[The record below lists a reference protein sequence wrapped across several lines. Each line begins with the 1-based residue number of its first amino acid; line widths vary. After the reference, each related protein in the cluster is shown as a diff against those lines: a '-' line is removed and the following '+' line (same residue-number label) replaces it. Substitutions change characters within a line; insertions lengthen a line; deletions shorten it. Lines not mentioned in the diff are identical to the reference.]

1 VEATEVVVIGA
12 GPSGLAVGA
21 CLEQR
26 QIDFTIL
33 EKEHQVGSSWRRHYE
48 RLHLH
53 TIKSRSSLPFR
64 SFDRNYPRYV
74 PRALVVRYLEEY
86 AASFDLKPHFG
97 ENVHAMRKQ
106 GNEWL
111 IESAAIRFLAPL

>member
-21 CLEQR
+21 CLKQR
-26 QIDFTIL
+26 RVDFIIV

-53 TIKSRSSLPFR
+53 TIRAGLHCPFEA
-64 SFDRNYPRYV
+64 STAPRYV

>member
-21 CLEQR
+21 CLKQP

-48 RLHLH
+48 RLYLH
-53 TIKSRSSLPFR
+53 TIKSRR
-64 SFDRNYPRYV
+64 
-74 PRALVVRYLEEY
+74 
-86 AASFDLKPHFG
+86 
-97 ENVHAMRKQ
+97 
-106 GNEWL
+106 
-111 IESAAIRFLAPL
+111 